1 MRLSEGEVHLWA
13 LPLDEAPLQQV
24 EPAVVD
30 LAADEQARAERLR
43 CPQARSAFIQTRMAL
58 RLVLGHY
65 LGVPP
70 LAIALS
76 SGAWGKPQLGA
87 GMGTLQFNVSHSGQL
102 ALIALSHAA
111 VGVDLEWQQAD
122 LDWRELLPLCC
133 HPAEQADF
141 REATDA
147 AGRAQML
154 RLWTAK
160 EAYLKGRGE
169 GLSLPL
175 TAVCLQASG
184 ESWQPRIEAP
194 WDHGQDWWLQP
205 LQLPAGYIGCIATPF
220 PSPLIRFQPLADLT
234 RSGQTEGP
242 ITFCHPLRD
251 THHGMYPESAPVQR
265 HFQP

>member
-1 MRLSEGEVHLWA
+1 MRLSEGEVHLWSV
-13 LPLDEAPLQQV
+13 PLQQV
-24 EPAVVD
+24 EPAVVE
-30 LAADEQARAERLR
+30 LAADEQARADRLR

-76 SGAWGKPQLGA
+76 SGAQGKPQLSA
-87 GMGTLQFNVSHSGQL
+87 GLGKLQFNVSHSGQL
-102 ALIALSHAA
+102 ALIALAQAA

-122 LDWRELLPLCC
+122 LGWRELLPLCC
-133 HPAEQADF
+133 HPAEQDDFQDVADA
-141 REATDA
+141 E
-147 AGRAQML
+147 GRARLL

-175 TAVCLQASG
+175 TAVCLQARG

-194 WDHGQDWWLQP
+194 WDYDQDWWLQP

-220 PSPLIRFQPLADLT
+220 PSPLIRFQPLTDLT
-234 RSGQTEGP
+234 SSGQTEGP
-242 ITFCHPLRD
+242 ITQSFCHPLRD
-251 THHGMYPESAPVQR
+251 THHGMYPESALVQR